1 MRMMKTRSNI
11 IVALTLIVLVGW
23 GVVALG
29 YSVAERAV
37 ASRVPAAVPDAG
49 DGGRTVRSGA
59 R

>member
-1 MRMMKTRSNI
+1 LLIAVTAPVWGPR
-11 IVALTLIVLVGW
+11 VALIVLVGW

-37 ASRVPAAVPDAG
+37 TGRVPATVSDAG
-49 DGGRTVRSGA
+49 DGDRTVRSGA